1 MRRALRTILNVY
13 GFILSAFIALPVLV
27 WGMFVTLISKYS
39 DFNLGCLSDDISP
52 EYFKDKVVWITGA
65 SSGIGKALAL
75 RLAKLSKESN
85 ITLSLIL
92 TSRDSKRLNQV
103 KNDLVEEFKF
113 PENDILV
120 LEFDLGDLD
129 AIDSKVDEARNWKG
143 KIDILYNNAGIG
155 QRAIIGSFESDE
167 KVMMINSLGSMKI
180 SKQVLSKCFIPQK
193 SGHLINTLSIQS
205 YVVLPGRCA
214 YGASKRACLSFFQAL
229 RKELNYINWD
239 EYLEYNYSSDKE
251 ENISPAIHLGNPNVV
266 ITNIYPGH
274 IQTEFDSRNVL
285 HDGSLNVG
293 AHKLKGMASEKCSD
307 LMVKATSN
315 LLNEAWIAQ
324 GHELL
329 FFYLT
334 YYSPSVA
341 EAIQSFLD
349 KGFTDKIWEL
359 QKSHLKKSS

>member
-1 MRRALRTILNVY
+1 MRRLFRKILNVY
-13 GFILSAFIALPVLV
+13 GLILSAFIAVPALA
-27 WGMFVTLISKYS
+27 WGLLVTLISKYS

-52 EYFKDKVVWITGA
+52 KYFNDKVVWITGA

-75 RLAKLSKESN
+75 GLAKLSNESN

-92 TSRDSKRLNQV
+92 TSRNIHQLNQI
-103 KNDLVEEFKF
+103 KNEMVEKFKF
-113 PENDILV
+113 PESNILV
-120 LEFDLGDLD
+120 LDFDLGDLD
-129 AIDSKVDEARNWKG
+129 VIDSKVDEAKNWKG
-143 KIDILYNNAGIG
+143 QIDILYNNAGIG

-180 SKQVLSKCFIPQK
+180 SKQVLSKCFIPQR

-229 RKELNYINWD
+229 RKELNYTNWD
-239 EYLEYNYSSDKE
+239 EYLEYNYSDDKK
-251 ENISPAIHLGNPNVV
+251 ENVSSAICLDSPNIV

-274 IQTEFDSRNVL
+274 VQTDFDSRNVL
-285 HDGSLNVG
+285 YDGSLNTG
-293 AHKLKGMASEKCSD
+293 AHKLKGMTSEKCSD
-307 LMVKATSN
+307 LMIKATTN
-315 LLNEAWIAQ
+315 LLDEAWIAK

-329 FFYLT
+329 FFYLI
-334 YYSPSVA
+334 YYTPSVA
-341 EAIQSFLD
+341 EAIQSLLD
-349 KGFTDKIWEL
+349 KRFTDKIWEL